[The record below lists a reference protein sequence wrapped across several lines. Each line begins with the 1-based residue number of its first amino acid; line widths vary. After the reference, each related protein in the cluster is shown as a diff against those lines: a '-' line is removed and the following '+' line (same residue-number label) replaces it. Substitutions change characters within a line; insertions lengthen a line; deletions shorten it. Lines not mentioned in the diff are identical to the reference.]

1 MAFSL
6 YFVGVI
12 VFVAGLGWLLTVLGV
27 SAAIV
32 NPLALALLVAG
43 LAAGFTGLRLANRT

>member
-6 YFVGVI
+6 YFVGLI
-12 VFVAGLGWLLTVLGV
+12 VFVTGLGWLLTALGV
-27 SAAIV
+27 APAIV

-43 LAAGFTGLRLANRT
+43 LAAGFTGLRLSSRA